1 VGEGM
6 NHFDLLDSKEVYE
19 RVRAILTP
27 AGPR

>member
-1 VGEGM
+1 M
-6 NHFDLLDSKEVYE
+6 NHFDLLDQPAVYE